1 MRQSNLAL
9 VLDVLRRLG
18 PMSRSALVA
27 ETGLTRSAIAGLV
40 SELETLRLVVEAPPS
55 SDGSP
60 GRPSPIARIDD
71 RQVGVLAIEVFVDEI
86 AAAVVS
92 LDGVIVSSIRRARG
106 RRRLSLPNTVRDV
119 AELVRRLEAQGR
131 ARGRGVDDRTLI
143 AVGVSVPGLVRR
155 SDNTVVVAPNLGWV
169 ESDLAGPLAE
179 ALNDGLPVVVGNDA
193 ELGALAESRF
203 GAGVGASHLLF
214 ISGEVGVGGGF
225 VIGGRPLAGHTG
237 FAVEVGHVPVNPDGG
252 PCRCGAVGCWETEIG
267 EHALLR
273 RAGLLETGG
282 RRSVD
287 ELLGAAVAGDPGARQ
302 ALDDEARWLAI
313 GLTGLINVFDPDRVV
328 LGGLLGRV
336 LPHLRDRLDVELAE
350 RRFRHASRD
359 VEVLEAALGE
369 QATTVGAAELA
380 FDALVRD
387 PAGEMARFAG

>member
-1 MRQSNLAL
+1 M
-9 VLDVLRRLG
+9 
-18 PMSRSALVA
+18 
-27 ETGLTRSAIAGLV
+27 
-40 SELETLRLVVEAPPS
+40 
-55 SDGSP
+55 
-60 GRPSPIARIDD
+60 
-71 RQVGVLAIEVFVDEI
+71 
-86 AAAVVS
+86 
-92 LDGVIVSSIRRARG
+92 
-106 RRRLSLPNTVRDV
+106 
-119 AELVRRLEAQGR
+119 
-131 ARGRGVDDRTLI
+131 
-143 AVGVSVPGLVRR
+143 
-155 SDNTVVVAPNLGWV
+155 
-169 ESDLAGPLAE
+169 
-179 ALNDGLPVVVGNDA
+179 
-193 ELGALAESRF
+193 
-203 GAGVGASHLLF
+203 
-214 ISGEVGVGGGF
+214 
-225 VIGGRPLAGHTG
+225 IGGRPLAGHTG